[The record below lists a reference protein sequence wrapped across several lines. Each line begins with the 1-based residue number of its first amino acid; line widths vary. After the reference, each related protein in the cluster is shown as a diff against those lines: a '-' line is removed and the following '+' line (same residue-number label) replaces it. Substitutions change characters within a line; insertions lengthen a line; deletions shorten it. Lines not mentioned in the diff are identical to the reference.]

1 MNSDILRALRV
12 LFVAL
17 ACTSIVG
24 LGPLGSLGVATPR
37 AEAQDARDDA
47 AYKELVEQAL
57 SEFKHKN
64 WPEARVLFM
73 RAHELN
79 PNART
84 LRGMGIVSFEMRDYL
99 NAVTNLKAALEDK
112 RQPLTEAQRK
122 ECDALLT
129 RARTYVGVFTL
140 KVEPL
145 DARVLMDGVDAT
157 RDEEGHLLV
166 PFGEHTISAR
176 APGRLE
182 ASTKLNVQGN
192 ERGEIALSL
201 PSDVP
206 QSQPVVQPVP
216 SPAAT
221 AAAPEPAAAPV
232 AQGRARHDDDRFVGQ
247 GLKYT
252 WVALGASAVFGGG
265 AVAFWFLGDK
275 KLSSL
280 DDKCKERAS
289 GDNPCTKANTKTDKV
304 ELYETLTNVSIGVS
318 AAALVTTG
326 ILMGLEWPRERQV
339 AVGFGDRSVSLR
351 GAF

>member
-1 MNSDILRALRV
+1 MNSDILRALPV
-12 LFVAL
+12 LLAL
-17 ACTSIVG
+17 VCTGSGWFGPSSSV
-24 LGPLGSLGVATPR
+24 LGRQRCA
-37 AEAQDARDDA
+37 AQSAHDDA

-112 RQPLTEAQRK
+112 RQALTDAQRK
-122 ECDALLT
+122 ECESLLT
-129 RARTYVGVFTL
+129 RARTYVGVYTI
-140 KVEPL
+140 KVDPM
-145 DARVLMDGVDAT
+145 DARVQLDGAEVT

-176 APGRLE
+176 APGRQE
-182 ASTKLNVQGN
+182 ASTRLHVQGG
-192 ERGEIALSL
+192 ERGDIVLALPL
-201 PSDVP
+201 EAPAVL
-206 QSQPVVQPVP
+206 PVVAPAA
-216 SPAAT
+216 AAT
-221 AAAPEPAAAPV
+221 APEPSAAPASEPARGAKSERN
-232 AQGRARHDDDRFVGQ
+232 GFVGH

-252 WVALGASAVFGGG
+252 WVALGASALFGGG
-265 AVAFWFLGDK
+265 AVAFWYLGDNE
-275 KLSSL
+275 LSKL
-280 DDKCKERAS
+280 DDKCRARAND
-289 GDNPCTKANTKTDKV
+289 GDPCTKGNTDTGKV

-318 AAALVTTG
+318 AAALVTAG
-326 ILMGLEWPRERQV
+326 ILMGLEWPRERRV
-339 AVGFGDRSVSLR
+339 AFGVGDRSLFVR